1 MGHQVIEAATV
12 DEALALS
19 DIPGLNWVISDLRLG
34 PEDGVSLLTQL
45 AHRAPGL
52 QLALMTSVP
61 ATDPRREE
69 AASRWPVLPKPVDR
83 VQLARLFCTGRG
95 GMNEPL
101 VTILDDEPQIRTMLS
116 DALTEAGFRTA
127 AFARATEF
135 EAALKRQTP
144 DVCLVDLGLPDRDG
158 LALVHRLALE
168 SGAAIIIIS
177 GRAQVQDRV
186 TGLELGA
193 DDYIIKPFDPAE
205 VVARIRARLRVPASA
220 PKPWRRRSSTAGPRI
235 STATC
240 WSRTTA
246 TEVALSHAE
255 GEVLRLFPRKPQAPD
270 FPQQMQESLGGAAGE
285 SFDRAMDVRISRL
298 RTKLGED
305 PKNPRLIKTIYGA
318 GYIFLGD
325 VTWR

>member
-1 MGHQVIEAATV
+1 M
-12 DEALALS
+12 
-19 DIPGLNWVISDLRLG
+19 
-34 PEDGVSLLTQL
+34 TQPHV
-45 AHRAPGL
+45 A
-52 QLALMTSVP
+52 
-61 ATDPRREE
+61 
-69 AASRWPVLPKPVDR
+69 
-83 VQLARLFCTGRG
+83 
-95 GMNEPL
+95 
-101 VTILDDEPQIRTMLS
+101 ILDDEPEIRRMLS
-116 DALTEAGFRTA
+116 DALQEAGFRTTTY
-127 AFARATEF
+127 ARATEF
-135 EAALKRQTP
+135 EAGLKRSQP

-205 VVARIRARLRVPASA
+205 VVARIRARLRKPRAEAPAQQVA
-220 PKPWRRRSSTAGPRI
+220 HFAGMRAHFDRYVLVDANGGESPF
-235 STATC
+235 
-240 WSRTTA
+240 
-246 TEVALSHAE
+246 SHAE
-255 GEVLRLFPRKPQAPD
+255 GEVLRLFLEAPNRLITRA
-270 FPQQMQESLGGAAGE
+270 QMQQSLGGVAGE

-325 VTWR
+325 VSWS